1 MSDETGGRFVGID
14 VSKARL
20 DCALLDSNAVV
31 KVEGFDND
39 ARGHDRLVQWLRS
52 GKSVPDLI
60 VVEATGGYES
70 AMVAMLASATMP
82 VAVVNPRQVRD
93 FAKATG
99 VLAKTD
105 AVDARVLAHFGRAIR
120 PQIRAPKSEELSLL
134 GAMLTRRRQLVEMIT
149 AEKHRRGIA
158 TNRVIARQIDQHLRW
173 LERQLQGADD
183 DLNGMI
189 VKSSLMQRK
198 LDVLTSVPGV
208 GNITAIALLAQLPEL
223 GQLNERQLSA
233 LVGVCPFSRDSG
245 TMRGKRAIWGGRA
258 RVRAALYMAA
268 LVASRHNPI
277 LKAFYQRLLAAGK
290 AKKVALVACMH
301 KLLLI
306 LNAMIKRDQ
315 LWQLNYAH
323 PGSKTA

>member
-1 MSDETGGRFVGID
+1 MSNDTVGRFIGID

-20 DCALLDSNAVV
+20 DCALLDDNAAAQS
-31 KVEGFDND
+31 KVFDND
-39 ARGHDRLVQWLRS
+39 ARGHDQLLQWLRDGES
-52 GKSVPDLI
+52 PPELI
-60 VVEATGGYES
+60 VVEATGGYE
-70 AMVAMLASATMP
+70 ATVVAMLATAAMP
-82 VAVVNPRQVRD
+82 VAVVNPRQARD

-120 PQIRAPKSEELSLL
+120 PQVRTPKSEELSLL
-134 GAMLTRRRQLVEMIT
+134 EAMLTRRRQLVEMIT
-149 AEKHRRGIA
+149 AETHRRSVC
-158 TNRVIARQIDQHLRW
+158 TNRIVGRQIDQHLRW
-173 LERQLQGADD
+173 LERQLQKADD

-189 VKSSLMQRK
+189 AKSSLMQRK
-198 LDVLTSVPGV
+198 LEVLTSVPGV
-208 GNITAIALLAQLPEL
+208 GRITAIALLAQLPEL
-223 GQLNERQLSA
+223 GALNERQLSA

-245 TMRGKRAIWGGRA
+245 TMRGKRVIWGGRA

-277 LKAFYQRLLAAGK
+277 LRAFYQRLLGVGK

-315 LWQLNYAH
+315 LWQPKYAH
-323 PGSKTA
+323 PGSNTA

>member
-1 MSDETGGRFVGID
+1 MIDNTGGRFIGID

-20 DCALLDSNAVV
+20 DCAVVDSKAAMESRV
-31 KVEGFDND
+31 FDND
-39 ARGHDRLVQWLRS
+39 AAGHERLLQWVRDAES
-52 GKSVPDLI
+52 HAELI
-60 VVEATGGYES
+60 VIEATGGYES
-70 AMVAMLASATMP
+70 AVVAVLATAAMP
-82 VAVVNPRQVRD
+82 VAVVNPRQARD

-105 AVDARVLAHFGRAIR
+105 AVDARVLAQFGRAIR
-120 PQIRAPKSEELSLL
+120 PQIRAPKSQELSQLE
-134 GAMLTRRRQLVEMIT
+134 AMLTRRRQLVEMVT
-149 AEKHRRGIA
+149 AERHRRSVAID
-158 TNRVIARQIDQHLRW
+158 RVIVRQIDQHLRW
-173 LERQLQGADD
+173 LERQLQKADD
-183 DLNGMI
+183 DLTGMI
-189 VKSSLMQRK
+189 GKSSLMQRK

-208 GNITAIALLAQLPEL
+208 GRVTATALLAQLPEL
-223 GQLNERQLSA
+223 GHLNERQLSA

-245 TMRGKRAIWGGRA
+245 TMRGKRVIWGGRA

-277 LKAFYQRLLAAGK
+277 LKAFYQRLLSAGK

-315 LWQLNYAH
+315 TWQPNYSH
-323 PGSKTA
+323 PGSKLS

>member
-1 MSDETGGRFVGID
+1 MSNDTVGRFIGID

-20 DCALLDSNAVV
+20 DCALLDNNAVV
-31 KVEGFDND
+31 QFKVFDND
-39 ARGHDRLVQWLRS
+39 VKGHEQLLQWLRDGES
-52 GKSVPDLI
+52 HPELI

-70 AMVAMLASATMP
+70 AMVAMLATATMP
-82 VAVVNPRQVRD
+82 VAVVNPRQARD

-120 PQIRAPKSEELSLL
+120 PQIRAPKSEELVLL
-134 GAMLTRRRQLVEMIT
+134 EAMLTRRRQVVEMIT
-149 AEKHRRGIA
+149 AEAHRRSVS
-158 TNRVIARQIDQHLRW
+158 TNRAIARRIDQHLRW
-173 LERQLQGADD
+173 LERQLQNADD

-208 GNITAIALLAQLPEL
+208 GRITAIALLAQLPEL
-223 GQLNERQLSA
+223 GLLNERQLSA
-233 LVGVCPFSRDSG
+233 LVGVCPFSCDSG
-245 TMRGKRAIWGGRA
+245 TMRGKRVIWGGRA

-277 LKAFYQRLLAAGK
+277 LKAFYQRLLGAGK

-323 PGSKTA
+323 PGSNTA

>member
-1 MSDETGGRFVGID
+1 MSDDVAGVFVGID

-20 DCALLDSNAVV
+20 DCAMLVGEAVTQS
-31 KVEGFDND
+31 KSFDND
-39 ARGHDRLVQWLRS
+39 LAGHEQLRGWLQGS
-52 GKSVPDLI
+52 ECQPGLI

-70 AMVAMLASATMP
+70 AVVAMLATAKLP
-82 VAVVNPRQVRD
+82 IAVVNPRQARD

-105 AVDARVLAHFGRAIR
+105 AVDARILAQFGRAIR
-120 PQIRAPKSEELSLL
+120 PQVRAPKSEELSLL
-134 GAMLTRRRQLVEMIT
+134 EALLTRRRQLVEMIT
-149 AEKHRRGIA
+149 AETHRRGVA
-158 TNRVIARQIDQHLRW
+158 PTRDIARQIDRHLRW
-173 LERQLQGADD
+173 LERQLQAADD

-189 VKSSLMQRK
+189 GKSSLMQRK

-208 GNITAIALLAQLPEL
+208 GRVTAVALLAQLPEL
-223 GQLNERQLSA
+223 GSLNERQLSA

-245 TMRGKRAIWGGRA
+245 TMRGRRVIWGGRA

-277 LKAFYQRLLAAGK
+277 LRAFYQRLLSNGK

-306 LNAMIKRDQ
+306 LNAMIKRNQ
-315 LWQLNYAH
+315 MWQPAYVH
-323 PGSKTA
+323 GSAQTA